1 MDLPPPSQ
9 SKNTTFKDQK
19 IKVIN
24 PAHLGNL
31 ALDIWR
37 LRNRLSKLNDRLD
50 QESLKPVFY
59 YIESC
64 ERNLVELGIETKDDY
79 TNELY
84 KSSMNVDVVTYE
96 SIEMDGDEARV
107 KETLEPA
114 ILIHGELYLKAKV
127 VVATPKA

>member
-1 MDLPPPSQ
+1 MDLPPLPQ
-9 SKNTTFKDQK
+9 PNKSKRQDQK
-19 IKVIN
+19 TKIIN
-24 PAHLGNL
+24 PAHLGDL

-37 LRNRLSKLNDRLD
+37 LRNRLSKLKGKIEE
-50 QESLKPVFY
+50 ESLKPLTY

-64 ERNLVELGIETKDDY
+64 GRNLVELGIETKDDY
-79 TNELY
+79 TDEIY

-96 SIEMDGDEARV
+96 SIEMEGDEAKV